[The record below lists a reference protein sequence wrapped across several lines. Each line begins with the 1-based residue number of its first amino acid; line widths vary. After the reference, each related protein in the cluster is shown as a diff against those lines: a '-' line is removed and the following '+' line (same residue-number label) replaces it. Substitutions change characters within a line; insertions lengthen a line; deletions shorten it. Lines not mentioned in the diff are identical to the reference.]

1 MRLGIIRFAYSPFG
15 GAEKSVERIVQAL
28 KKSYKRPIE
37 ITLFSASWSCN
48 TDHYNVVH
56 IPIRSTHRASRVK
69 EFSKKARE
77 AFRSQSLDIIQSHE
91 RISGCDI
98 FRAGDGCHAAWLD
111 LRYGSKGIRRW
122 FSILDP
128 FHRAILNEERKIAED
143 PKTLIISNSDLIK
156 TQFIERY
163 QTDPNRIVVIPNAID
178 TQEFQPV
185 SAEVKNRSKKALG
198 IPADVPVVLFIGSD
212 YERKGAHLLIEAV
225 RALPDMHVIIIGK
238 DKKIQRLNE
247 LIAQHGLTKRVQL
260 LGPQPIIKPFLSS
273 ADIFC
278 LPSLYDSAPNAALEA
293 LSYDLPC
300 IVCDGVGISDNI
312 HEAGAGIV
320 CERQVDAIA
329 HALLLVLNNLPNYR
343 DKPRQ
348 LALSFD
354 EDRIAPLWQ
363 ATYESQMR
371 RKQDCA

>member
-15 GAEKSVERIVQAL
+15 GAEKSIERIVQAL

-48 TDHYNVVH
+48 SDHYKVVQ
-56 IPIRSTHRASRVK
+56 IPIRSTHRISRVK
-69 EFSKKARE
+69 EFSKKVRQ
-77 AFRSQSLDIIQSHE
+77 AFRSESLDIIQSHE

-111 LRYGSKGIRRW
+111 RHYGSKGIRHW
-122 FSILDP
+122 FSMLDP
-128 FHRAILNEERKIAED
+128 FHRKVLSEERKIAED
-143 PKTLIISNSDLIK
+143 PKTLIISNSSLIK
-156 TQFIERY
+156 TEFIERY
-163 QTDPNRIVVIPNAID
+163 KTDPNRIIVIPNAID

-185 SAEVKNRSKKALG
+185 SEQEKSRSKKTLG
-198 IPADVPVVLFIGSD
+198 IPADVPVVLFMGSD

-225 RALPDMHVIIIGK
+225 RALSDIHVIIVGK
-238 DKKIQRLNE
+238 DNRIQKLNK
-247 LIAQHGLTKRVQL
+247 LIARHGLTKRVL
-260 LGPQPIIKPFLSS
+260 MLGPQPDVKPFLSS

-278 LPSLYDSAPNAALEA
+278 LPSLYDSSPNAALEA

-300 IVCDGVGISDNI
+300 IVCEGVGISNSI
-312 HEAGAGIV
+312 READAGIV

-329 HALLLVLNNLPNYR
+329 HALSLILRNLTNYR
-343 DKPRQ
+343 NKPRQ

-354 EDRIAPLWQ
+354 EARIAPLWQ
-363 ATYESQMR
+363 ATYESQMKR
-371 RKQDCA
+371 RPDCA